1 MHNSKSSKLV
11 PVVLIICATIVALA
25 ALGTFIYTN
34 QQNIAIENKKL
45 EQQKLLSEEE
55 NQSREEAAKIKAAG
69 DARAARCAQGDGS
82 FFSC

>member
-34 QQNIAIENKKL
+34 QQNSAIENKKL

-55 NQSREEAAKIKAAG
+55 NQSREKAAKIKADG